1 MQLKQARKW
10 HRFLLSARTRILA
23 WYIVLMATSS
33 LVSIFAIRQELF
45 GRVQER
51 VERSLSQEVQEFRQ
65 LVKSVN
71 PKTNKPFES
80 HEVTDLFDLFVTR
93 NIPDDDEFLL
103 TLFNGRLYKHSP
115 RALPEPL
122 KPDSPLIQHWGQLTK
137 PEQGQID
144 TTLGEL
150 LYLAEPVRIT
160 YQAEPLESTA
170 DAQGVFVV
178 AHITTGERE
187 EVDEAIAVVVEVTII
202 VLTAASILAWAIAG
216 RVLAP
221 LRLLTKTALSITNDS
236 NLTQR
241 IPVQGSDEIAEL
253 TITFNEMM
261 DRLEDAF
268 MSQRNFI
275 NDASHELRTPI
286 TIIRGHLELLSDD
299 PQERQE
305 TMEVIVDELD
315 RMNRF
320 VDDLLIL
327 AKAEQPEFLCLETVD
342 VKSFTEEVY
351 AKARTLAAR
360 NWRLD
365 SKGCGS
371 IIADRQRLTQ
381 AIVNLA
387 QNATQHTHT
396 NDVIAL
402 GSIVRNGKAR
412 FWVSDTGQGIAYSDQ
427 KRVFKRFARGV
438 NGRRSEGAGLGLAI
452 VQAIVTAHNG
462 HIELSSQPG
471 VGSTFTLVIPV
482 DPPTP
487 ESN

>member
-33 LVSIFAIRQELF
+33 MVSILAIRQELF
-45 GRVQER
+45 TRVQER
-51 VERSLSQEVQEFRQ
+51 VERSLSQEVQEFRR

-71 PKTNKPFES
+71 PKTNKPFAS
-80 HEVTDLFDLFVTR
+80 DEVIDLFDLFVAR

-122 KPDSPLIQHWGQLTK
+122 QQDSPLIQHWGQLTK
-137 PEQGQID
+137 PERGQIT

-150 LYLAEPVRIT
+150 LYLAEPVKIT
-160 YQAEPLESTA
+160 YQAEPINSTE
-170 DAQGVFVV
+170 DVQGVFVV
-178 AHITTGERE
+178 AHMTTGERG

-202 VLTAASILAWAIAG
+202 VLTAASILAWAVAG
-216 RVLAP
+216 KVLAP
-221 LRLLTKTALSITNDS
+221 LRLLTKTALSITNNSD
-236 NLTQR
+236 LTQR
-241 IPVQGSDEIAEL
+241 IPVQGGDEIAEL

-261 DRLEDAF
+261 ARLEDAF
-268 MSQRNFI
+268 ISQRNFI

-299 PQERQE
+299 PQERRE
-305 TMEVIVDELD
+305 TMELIADELD

-327 AKAEQPEFLCLETVD
+327 AKAEQPQFLRLETVD
-342 VKSFTEEVY
+342 VKSLIEEVY
-351 AKARTLAAR
+351 TKAKTLATR

-365 SKGCGS
+365 NRGCGT
-371 IIADRQRLTQ
+371 IVADRQRLTQ
-381 AIVNLA
+381 AIINLA
-387 QNATQHTHT
+387 QNATQHTRAE
-396 NDVIAL
+396 DVIAL
-402 GSIVRNGKAR
+402 GSIVRKGKAR

-427 KRVFKRFARGV
+427 KRVFQRFARGV

-452 VQAIVTAHNG
+452 VQAIATAHG
-462 HIELSSQPG
+462 GCVELSSQPG
-471 VGSTFTLVIPV
+471 VGSTFALVIPV
-482 DPPTP
+482 DPPSP